1 MNRGGRLLLLLA
13 AFLACGCAGGAAG
26 AGPGAS
32 IVAAAAVP
40 PGASHARRILV
51 RRCQNCHALPN
62 PAKYERAA
70 WERKLV
76 QMERKVRMA
85 PADWDSLRGL
95 VPAPGDSAAPASR
108 PRRVAGGT
116 GSGDGPLPEKG
127 H

>member
-1 MNRGGRLLLLLA
+1 MSQGARLLLLAA

-26 AGPGAS
+26 AGSDGT
-32 IVAAAAVP
+32 VVRAAAAASGGV
-40 PGASHARRILV
+40 SHARRILV

-85 PADWDSLRGL
+85 PADWDSLRSL
-95 VPAPGDSAAPASR
+95 VPAPGDSTAAASR
-108 PRRVAGGT
+108 P
-116 GSGDGPLPEKG
+116 
-127 H
+127 